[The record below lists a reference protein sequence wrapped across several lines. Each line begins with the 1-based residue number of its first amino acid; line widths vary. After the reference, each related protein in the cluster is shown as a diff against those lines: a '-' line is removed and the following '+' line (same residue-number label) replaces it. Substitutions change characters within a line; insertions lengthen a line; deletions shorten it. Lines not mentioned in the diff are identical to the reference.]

1 MISPLFTPRA
11 ERDLQAAARWIAGDN
26 PASAEALLRA
36 VLTAARRLRER
47 PGLGRI
53 REDLASRRYRF
64 WSLTGFRYVIVY
76 DTEADPP
83 HVVRVVHTAQDLPRV
98 LRDIGLDDF

>member
-1 MISPLFTPRA
+1 VSAPLFTPRA
-11 ERDLQAAARWIAGDN
+11 DRDLQATAQWIARDN

-36 VLTAARRLRER
+36 ALTAARRLRER

-53 REDLASRRYRF
+53 REDLTPSRYRF

-76 DTEADPP
+76 DTETEPP
-83 HVVRVVHTAQDLPRV
+83 HIVRVVHTAQDLPRV
-98 LRDIGLDDF
+98 LPDIGLDDL